1 VSSEARSWVRTLVR
15 PTTASVVI
23 LLGLICVAFVL
34 VEYRTRAQHLE
45 NLRADVYARATY
57 ISTKLEG
64 NVNGDLQL
72 IRGLTAALTAD
83 PAMSK
88 ERFAAFAES
97 LMQTSERLTHIAAAP
112 DLVIAMVHPLAGN
125 ERALGLDYLAQS
137 AQRDAVL
144 KARDTGKLVLAGPV
158 DLVQGGKGLIGRF
171 PVFTDADGDRRFW
184 GVVSAVIDLE
194 AVYVDSGLRRPD
206 LPIELAI
213 FPRDAPVDQAA
224 YFGSP
229 ERLRQNPVIIEAG
242 FPSTSWLIHAVPQG
256 GWNQTPPFIW
266 HARGLLFVASV
277 LILIPIV
284 ATGRLFEERQRHIGE
299 LSRREKQLS
308 RLSRRLRLALDTS
321 RVGVWEMEI
330 ESKDLFWDD
339 RMNELY
345 GYPADG
351 RLRDYSFWSR
361 RIHPEDLP
369 RATMEFRIAMEETGR
384 YHSEYRLLLPDGA
397 IRHIRAIGTVY
408 RDFGEP
414 ARIVGVNWDVS
425 VDFALNEDLKRA
437 KTLTEARNH
446 ELESAK
452 ERIEFIALHDSLT
465 GLPNRRYLDQMLAEH
480 VVRFEEGIETAGLL
494 HIDLD
499 RFKQINDTLGHAA
512 GDAMLSHTARILRE
526 TARTGDFVAR
536 VGGDEFVVLCR
547 RPIGSEEEGT
557 PYLIEFADRVIEL
570 VHQPVH
576 YDGHECRI
584 GVSIGIA
591 SNTDAAADPKQLLV
605 HADIALYRAKNR
617 GRNRYHMFNEALRLE
632 IISNKTTADQIL
644 TGIEQGQ
651 FLAHY
656 QPQFDAETL
665 EIVGVE
671 ALARWNHPTKGLLP
685 PNAFMK
691 ISEEINVVDQIDR
704 IILEQCLSDLARW
717 DRQGLIIPK
726 ASVNVSARRLN
737 DDELVESLRRL
748 PIEAGRISFELVES
762 IIFDEQDETI
772 AWNVDLIKELGID
785 IEIDD
790 FGTGYASI
798 VSLMKLKPSQLKID
812 RQLVL
817 PIVQSIAQRHLVQSI
832 IDIGKSL
839 GIKVLAEGVETMEHA
854 RILKTLGCD
863 CLQGYAFAK
872 PMSAEDLT
880 LFSRDRRRRQA
891 S

>member
-1 VSSEARSWVRTLVR
+1 M
-15 PTTASVVI
+15 
-23 LLGLICVAFVL
+23 LGLILVAFVL

-45 NLRADVYARATY
+45 NLRAEVYARATH
-57 ISTKLEG
+57 IGTRLEG

-72 IRGLTAALTAD
+72 VRGLVAALAAD
-83 PAMSK
+83 PSMSR
-88 ERFAAFAES
+88 ERFSAFAES
-97 LMQTSERLTHIAAAP
+97 LMQASERLTHIAAAP
-112 DLVIAMVHPLAGN
+112 GLVIAYVHPMAGN
-125 ERALGLDYLAQS
+125 EPAIGIDYLAQP

-144 KARDTGKLVLAGPV
+144 TARDTGRLILAGPV

-171 PVFTDADGDRRFW
+171 PVFTDVDGDRRFW
-184 GVVSAVIDLE
+184 GIVSAVIDLE
-194 AVYVDSGLRRPD
+194 ALLVASGLGGQD
-206 LPIELAI
+206 LPIEVAI
-213 FPRDAPVDQAA
+213 VPRDAPAGAA
-224 YFGSP
+224 MVFGSP
-229 ERLRQNPVIIEAG
+229 ERLAQDPVIVEAAL
-242 FPSTSWLIHAVPQG
+242 PATSWRIHAVPRG
-256 GWNQTPPFIW
+256 GWSQTPPSIW
-266 HARGLLFVASV
+266 QARGLLLIASL
-277 LILIPIV
+277 LILVPIV
-284 ATGRLFEERQRHIGE
+284 ATGRLFEERQRHIVE

-351 RLRDYSFWSR
+351 RLRDYTFWSR

-369 RATMEFRIAMEETGR
+369 RATMEFRVAMEETGR
-384 YHSEYRLLLPDGA
+384 YHSEYRVLLPEGT

-425 VDFALNEDLKRA
+425 ADIALNEDLKRT

-465 GLPNRRYLDQMLAEH
+465 GLPNRRYLDQVLAEH
-480 VVRFEEGIETAGLL
+480 VVRFEMGAETAGLL

-526 TARTGDFVAR
+526 TARPGDFVAR

-547 RPIGSEEEGT
+547 RPLGSEEEGT

-570 VHQPVH
+570 MHQPVQ

-591 SNTDAAADPKQLLV
+591 SNTDAIADPKQLLV

-617 GRNRYHMFNEALRLE
+617 GRNRYHIFNEALRLE
-632 IISNKTTADQIL
+632 IVSNKTTADHIL
-644 TGIEQGQ
+644 TGIEKGQ

-704 IILEQCLSDLARW
+704 IILEQGLADLARW
-717 DRQGLIIPK
+717 DRQGLHVPK
-726 ASVNVSARRLN
+726 VSVNVSARRLN

-748 PIEAGRISFELVES
+748 PIEEGRISFELVES
-762 IIFDEQDETI
+762 IFFDEQDETI

-863 CLQGYAFAK
+863 CLQGYAFAR
-872 PMSAEDLT
+872 PMSAEELI
-880 LFSRDRRRRQA
+880 LFSRDRRWREA

>member
-1 VSSEARSWVRTLVR
+1 MRKWVRALLR
-15 PTTASVVI
+15 PACASVVI
-23 LLGLICVAFVL
+23 ALGLICVALVL
-34 VEYRTRAQHLE
+34 VEHRTQAQHLKD
-45 NLRADVYARATY
+45 LRADVFNRATF
-57 ISTKLEG
+57 IRTKLEG
-64 NVNGDLQL
+64 SVNGDLQL
-72 IRGLTAALTAD
+72 VRGLAAAIAAD
-83 PAMSK
+83 PAMSQ
-88 ERFAAFAES
+88 ERFTAFAES

-112 DLVIAMVHPLAGN
+112 GLVISMVHPLDGN
-125 ERALGLDYLAQS
+125 EKALGLDYLS
-137 AQRDAVL
+137 LPGQRNAVL

-171 PVFTDADGDRRFW
+171 PVFTVEEGDRRFW
-184 GVVSAVIDLE
+184 GIVSAVIDVE
-194 AVYVDSGLRRPD
+194 AVYDASGLARQGI
-206 LPIELAI
+206 PIEVAI
-213 FPRDAPVDQAA
+213 TAGDAASDGTSF
-224 YFGSP
+224 YGSP
-229 ERLRQNPVIIEAG
+229 TVMKQDPVIVEAG
-242 FPSTSWLIHAVPQG
+242 FPSTSWRIHAIPNG
-256 GWNQTPPFIW
+256 GWDQAPPYIW
-266 HARGLLFVASV
+266 QARGLLLVASI
-277 LILIPIV
+277 LILVPIV
-284 ATGRLFEERQRHIGE
+284 ATGRLIEERQRHIGE

-321 RVGVWEMEI
+321 QVGVWEMEI
-330 ESKDLFWDD
+330 DSKDLFWDD

-351 RLRDYSFWSR
+351 RLRDYTFWNR

-369 RATMEFRIAMEETGR
+369 RAEKEFRVAMEETGR
-384 YHSEYRLLLPDGA
+384 YHSEYRLLLPGGA

-425 VDFALNEDLKRA
+425 ADIALNEDLKRA

-446 ELESAK
+446 ELETAK

-465 GLPNRRYLDQMLAEH
+465 GLPNRRYLDQVLAEH
-480 VVRFEEGIETAGLL
+480 VARFEAGTETAGLL

-512 GDAMLSHTARILRE
+512 GDAMLAHTARILRA
-526 TARTGDFVAR
+526 TARNGDFVAR

-547 RPIGSEEEGT
+547 RPRGCEEEGAS
-557 PYLIEFADRVIEL
+557 YLTEFAERVIEQ
-570 VHQPVH
+570 VQEPVRH
-576 YDGHECRI
+576 GGHECRI

-591 SNTDAAADPKQLLV
+591 SNTDAVADPKQLLV

-617 GRNRYHMFNEALRLE
+617 GRNRYQIFNEVLRLE
-632 IISNKTTADQIL
+632 IVTNKNTADDIL
-644 TGIEQGQ
+644 TSIEQGQ

-671 ALARWNHPTKGLLP
+671 ALARWNHPARGLLP
-685 PNAFMK
+685 PSAFMK
-691 ISEEINVVDQIDR
+691 IAEEINVVDSIDR
-704 IILEQCLSDLARW
+704 MILEQTLSDLARW
-717 DRQGLIIPK
+717 DRQGLNIPK

-737 DDELVESLRRL
+737 DDELIESLRRL
-748 PIEAGRISFELVES
+748 PLGEGRISFELVES
-762 IIFDEQDETI
+762 IFLDEQDETI

-798 VSLMKLKPSQLKID
+798 VSLMKLKPSRLKID
-812 RQLVL
+812 RQLIL
-817 PIVQSIAQRHLVQSI
+817 PIVQSIAQRQLVQSI

-839 GIKVLAEGVETMEHA
+839 GIQVLAEGVETMEHA
-854 RILKTLGCD
+854 AILKTLGCD
-863 CLQGYAFAK
+863 ALQGYAFAR
-872 PMSAEDLT
+872 PMSAADIT
-880 LFSRDRRRRQA
+880 LFARERRWGQA